1 MDASPIQVIN
11 TIFNLFSVINVIIM
25 TSIVW
30 GYKRRVKQRYDEINK
45 RLGHILLLLSNEV
58 YQSEVKGKTSATS
71 QELRRKIN

>member
-1 MDASPIQVIN
+1 
-11 TIFNLFSVINVIIM
+11 M

-45 RLGHILLLLSNEV
+45 RLDHILLLLSNEV